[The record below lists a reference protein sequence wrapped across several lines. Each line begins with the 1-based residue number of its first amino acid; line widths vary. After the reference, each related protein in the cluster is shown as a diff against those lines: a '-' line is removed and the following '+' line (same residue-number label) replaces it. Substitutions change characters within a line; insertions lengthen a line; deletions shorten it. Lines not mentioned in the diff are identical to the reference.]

1 MQTAREDR
9 IREIF
14 EEVARGSNLD
24 RALAL
29 IADHTAAYLGA
40 PTCKIWVV
48 KRGDICERCP
58 LATICPNR
66 QMCMH
71 LVAAS
76 GAVMEREYPRIPLSL
91 FSAAVIGRGGTSDFS
106 DPSGIG
112 ERLFGLQHGAQGD
125 TRDSY
130 ALFPLKGVSGT
141 VGLIGIFNHRPI
153 VEAEMRWLVQLA
165 PAAVAAIRVAE
176 LHSRAEIFRRRLEKE
191 SAQASTLKQSAAARE
206 LELEDA
212 VAQLTLQ
219 VAQLQV
225 EREPLVR
232 ATEEATGRANR
243 AEEEKLVFAESTQRL
258 QNENDEL
265 RARSNSLLAVQQQ
278 SGRAYSE
285 MAAQLESERRRVEE
299 ENAWLKG
306 RLATREQNVAEQS
319 RLREAL
325 AAEVAERNREVK
337 SLKAQ
342 LGAAQSEMLSSRE
355 TLPRLQERLKQ
366 LEEANDGLRDHN
378 AAISESV
385 DDLKGSLRIAEDA
398 RARVE
403 QIRVFLEQQTEKSTE
418 EISRLRV
425 ERDRVNGENEQLV
438 TEVDRLQSDVAR
450 IRSELTETRS
460 SLVRLTEEHER
471 SGVLN
476 KQSAESLEAAEERA
490 RTLEEEKSALAAERA
505 LVEERMLQFE
515 QERASV
521 EERIH
526 QLERERE
533 LAEERVRLVEQ
544 ENSNRTDERNAL
556 EESLRKLE
564 QENETL
570 TRRREAIEE
579 SARQLVVEN
588 AAIVGTNAQLGAA
601 VNHFQELTVRL
612 EEAAGKLR
620 DRAEASDRV
629 RTELEQRIRTMAEQ
643 NRRITHE
650 TQAQARFI
658 ANMSH
663 ELRTPM
669 NAIIGFTSLLLEDRA
684 LQMTDRHRRSLE
696 RVSRNARDLLELINN
711 VLDLS
716 KIDAGRMD
724 VYSEPAEARD
734 LIERA
739 VGVVEPLKESRPI
752 KLVIEVQDDLPTM
765 RTDRTKLQQVLIN
778 LLSNA
783 IKFTHEGE
791 VKVSADL
798 VDGNRIRIAVT
809 DTGIGLSVS
818 DFPKLFQEFQQFGTH
833 DQIKSGTG
841 LGLAITRRLVELLGG
856 EITVSSRPGEGTVF
870 AVTLP
875 IEIEGRAAP
884 TPEVELPPSDP
895 DRTAL
900 LVDGDPGSLYLVKK
914 YLTEAGYSVAATDDA
929 ARGLEI
935 GRMARPAVIAI
946 DLDMLEGAIGLV
958 EQLVVDDPS
967 GVIIAMSRDA
977 STEKGALEAGATLF
991 LLKPVDRAE
1000 LRRTLERTAGH
1011 PQAAGHMLVVDDD
1024 PDTLELIVEILESG
1038 GYEVQT
1044 ATNGREA
1051 LDEIARS
1058 LPEAIVLDLMLPEM
1072 DGFEVVHRLSLN
1084 PDWRLIPVILLTARD
1099 LSHEERRALDM
1110 GTSRIIQK
1118 GSYSRDELLAELR
1131 VVTGATALALPEDV
1145 KS

>member
-71 LVAAS
+71 LIAAS

-91 FSAAVIGRGGTSDFS
+91 FSAAVIGRGGASDFS

-125 TRDSY
+125 SRDSY

-232 ATEEATGRANR
+232 ATEEASSRATR
-243 AEEEKLVFAESTQRL
+243 AEEEKLVLAESTQRF

-265 RARSNSLLAVQQQ
+265 RGRANSLLAVQQQ

-342 LGAAQSEMLSSRE
+342 LGATQSELASGRE
-355 TLPRLQERLKQ
+355 TLPRLHERLKQ
-366 LEEANDGLRDHN
+366 LEEANEGLRDHN

-418 EISRLRV
+418 EISRLRL

-438 TEVDRLQSDVAR
+438 TEVDRLRSDVER
-450 IRSELTETRS
+450 IRSELTETRGN
-460 SLVRLTEEHER
+460 LVRLTAEHDR
-471 SGVLN
+471 ADALN
-476 KQSAESLEAAEERA
+476 KQSAETLEAAGERV
-490 RTLEEEKSALAAERA
+490 RTLEQEKAVIAAERVR
-505 LVEERMLQFE
+505 LEERMLQFE
-515 QERASV
+515 EAQAA
-521 EERIH
+521 I
-526 QLERERE
+526 ERERE
-533 LAEERVRLVEQ
+533 LADERVRLVEQ

-556 EESLRKLE
+556 EERLQKLE
-564 QENETL
+564 QDNETL

-579 SARQLVVEN
+579 SARQLVEEN
-588 AAIVGTNAQLGAA
+588 TAIAESNAQLGSA
-601 VNHFQELTVRL
+601 VNHFQEITARL
-612 EEAAGKLR
+612 EEAAGRLR

-684 LQMTDRHRRSLE
+684 LQMTERHRRSLE

-791 VKVSADL
+791 VKVTADL

-856 EITVSSRPGEGTVF
+856 EISVSSRPGEGTVF

-884 TPEVELPPSDP
+884 APEVELPPSDP

-929 ARGLEI
+929 TRGLEI
-935 GRMARPAVIAI
+935 GRMARPAVVAI

-958 EQLVVDDPS
+958 EQLVVNDP
-967 GVIIAMSRDA
+967 GAVIIAMSRDA
-977 STEKGALEAGATLF
+977 ATEKSAREAGATLF

-1024 PDTLELIVEILESG
+1024 PDTLELIVEMLESG

-1051 LDEIARS
+1051 LDEIARA

-1084 PDWRLIPVILLTARD
+1084 PDWREIPVILLTARD

-1118 GSYSRDELLAELR
+1118 GNYSRDELLAELR
-1131 VVTGATALALPEDV
+1131 VVTGATALALPEDA